1 MYAYN
6 SFGRHDVRFLRI
18 KSFSDNR
25 IDSLVHRRLE
35 ALTAEGYTR
44 SGAALRHAALKLKRE
59 AGLPHCL
66 MVLITDGFAYDLDYD
81 QRYAEE
87 DTRRALEEVR
97 RQGVGCLCLSVAP
110 IHQEQKLRE
119 VYGAA
124 STLSVR
130 DYGQFVA
137 NLRPALK
144 SAIQQIRYS

>member
-1 MYAYN
+1 
-6 SFGRHDVRFLRI
+6 
-18 KSFSDNR
+18 
-25 IDSLVHRRLE
+25 
-35 ALTAEGYTR
+35 
-44 SGAALRHAALKLKRE
+44 
-59 AGLPHCL
+59 